1 MIIYL
6 QALESEE
13 DRSRFETLYRLYRDM
28 MFGVAFRLTEN
39 REDAEDAL
47 HQAFLSVLDNMDRL
61 SDLRAAAT
69 KGFLV
74 VITEH
79 KALDLLRKRGR
90 RMPLED
96 PDQLPG
102 IPVTVQAD
110 TPLAD
115 AMARLPAQYREL
127 LLLRYAH
134 GFSVREIAKALD
146 HTPNAVQKQLT
157 RAKHALREALEKE
170 GYTL

>member
-47 HQAFLSVLDNMDRL
+47 HEAFLSVLDNMDKL
-61 SDLRAAAT
+61 SDPSSVAT
-69 KGFLV
+69 RGFLV

-79 KALDLLRKRGR
+79 KALDLLQKRER
-90 RMPLED
+90 SLPLED

-102 IPVTVQAD
+102 VPVAIQEDV
-110 TPLAD
+110 PLAS
-115 AMARLPAQYREL
+115 AMARLPAQYRAL
-127 LLLRYAH
+127 LLLRYYH
-134 GFSVREIAKALD
+134 GFSVREIAKTLD
-146 HTPNAVQKQLT
+146 RTPGAVQKQLT
-157 RAKHALREALEKE
+157 RAKQALREAMEKE
-170 GYTL
+170 GCTL